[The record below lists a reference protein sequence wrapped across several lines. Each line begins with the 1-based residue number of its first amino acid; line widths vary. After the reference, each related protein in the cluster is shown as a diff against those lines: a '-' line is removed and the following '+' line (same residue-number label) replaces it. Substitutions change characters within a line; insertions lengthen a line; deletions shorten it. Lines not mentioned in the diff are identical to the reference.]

1 MKLFKEIKKNISKNA
16 DGICY
21 AINTMFGGNYY
32 PIF

>member
-1 MKLFKEIKKNISKNA
+1 MKLFKTIKNNFLENA

-21 AINTMFGGNYY
+21 AINTMYGGNYY